1 MFAKPHKN
9 IVIAHARIYIYI
21 YLARIVVHNM
31 YVKVGNLE
39 T

>member
-9 IVIAHARIYIYI
+9 IVIAHARIYI